1 MDPQIRSVQPGGG
14 FCVKLELAW
23 AAFRR
28 GLIRTFRPGYVRHM
42 TRLRQGDCPNCPH
55 VIIDSRDLKY
65 YRNVCG
71 YWFKPED
78 DRFRWRDHLYFARP
92 GFIEMFLVTLAF
104 FILLGGLSWLWFIGV
119 HAAIVGSIAAAA
131 LIVWLELI
139 FFFRNPRR
147 VIPTDSA
154 VLVSPAD
161 GTITHIG
168 EVAEPDFPNGRAYRI
183 SIFLSVFNVHVNRTP
198 RRARVTRLRYFPGQY
213 LNAMNPESAI
223 ANEQLWIDLE
233 DAATGQLIRVKQIA
247 GLIAR
252 RIVCWLKPGDEVQ
265 AGELFG
271 MIKFGS
277 RTDVLLP
284 VDWPIEQVVRV
295 GDKVRGGATV
305 LLRFREK

>member
-1 MDPQIRSVQPGGG
+1 
-14 FCVKLELAW
+14 
-23 AAFRR
+23 
-28 GLIRTFRPGYVRHM
+28 
-42 TRLRQGDCPNCPH
+42 
-55 VIIDSRDLKY
+55 
-65 YRNVCG
+65 
-71 YWFKPED
+71 
-78 DRFRWRDHLYFARP
+78 
-92 GFIEMFLVTLAF
+92 
-104 FILLGGLSWLWFIGV
+104 
-119 HAAIVGSIAAAA
+119 
-131 LIVWLELI
+131 VWLELI

-183 SIFLSVFNVHVNRTP
+183 SIFLSVFTVHVNRTP